1 MAARNPGGGGD
12 RHKGARSK
20 LFSTKVKKKI
30 EENSKKLQGN
40 EIQIKIL
47 ELENLQAARR
57 RIEDK
62 IQNAKTSSNSKYLF
76 YYYSHLLIVQYF

>member
-1 MAARNPGGGGD
+1 MDARNPGGGRDG
-12 RHKGARSK
+12 HKGARSK

-57 RIEDK
+57 QIEGR
-62 IQNAKTSSNSKYLF
+62 IQNAKPSLTSKYLF

>member
-1 MAARNPGGGGD
+1 MDARNPGGGRDG
-12 RHKGARSK
+12 HKGARSK

-40 EIQIKIL
+40 EIQIKNL
-47 ELENLQAARR
+47 ELENLQATRR
-57 RIEDK
+57 HIEGR
-62 IQNAKTSSNSKYLF
+62 IQNAKSSSTSKYLF